1 MNDMPK
7 QGEENKDQYDTMS
20 SEDEL
25 EDHYNFTKIDKINI
39 RKLIQDQNNK
49 GIELL
54 FKDPIAK
61 ELKSENKDR
70 ISNK

>member
-1 MNDMPK
+1 
-7 QGEENKDQYDTMS
+7 MS

-25 EDHYNFTKIDKINI
+25 EDHYKFTKTDKINI